1 MMTPKKAI
9 EAIREKIVEIESIQY
24 YDQFYPWKK
33 ATIGTLKR
41 VVPNNNSIIEHLSDI
56 ESLSNYGS
64 DRRESAKRDSKQIL
78 ESLIKDIERFGLEE
92 VPKPVGTKEV
102 VKVDINQINN
112 QNQSTNVSIQLNF
125 LIEILKDELKGGQIK
140 ELKAI
145 IESDE
150 APEVKKKSFIDK
162 IKSFGS
168 DVASN
173 ILANILT
180 NPQVY
185 EQLGGML

>member
-1 MMTPKKAI
+1 MITQENAIKAI
-9 EAIREKIVEIESIQY
+9 QEKISEIDSIEY

-41 VVPNNNSIIEHLSDI
+41 VVPHNITIIEHLSDI
-56 ESLSNYGS
+56 ESIGNYGG
-64 DRRESAKRDSKQIL
+64 DQKESAKRDSKQIL
-78 ESLIKDIERFGLEE
+78 QSLIKDILRFGLEIPQKE
-92 VPKPVGTKEV
+92 IETKDV
-102 VKVDINQINN
+102 IKIAVNQHNH
-112 QNQSTNVSIQLNF
+112 QNQTNSVIIQLDV
-125 LIEILKDELKGGQIK
+125 LVEILKDELKGVQIK
-140 ELKAI
+140 ELKSI
-145 IESDE
+145 LESSVSSE
-150 APEVKKKSFIDK
+150 EKKKSFVDK

-173 ILANILT
+173 ILANLLT

>member
-1 MMTPKKAI
+1 MITPEKAI

-41 VVPNNNSIIEHLSDI
+41 VVPNNKSIIEHLSDI
-56 ESLSNYGS
+56 ESLGNYGG
-64 DRRESAKRDSKQIL
+64 DQKESAKRDSKHIL

-92 VPKPVGTKEV
+92 PLQEIKTKEV
-102 VKVDINQINN
+102 IKVDVNQYNH
-112 QNQSTNVSIQLNF
+112 QNQSTNISIQLDF
-125 LIEILKDELKGGQIK
+125 LVEILKDELKGGQLK
-140 ELKAI
+140 ELKGI
-145 IESDE
+145 LESSDE
-150 APEVKKKSFIDK
+150 PEEKTKRFINK

-173 ILANILT
+173 ILANLLT

-185 EQLGGML
+185 EQLGG

>member
-1 MMTPKKAI
+1 MITPEKAI

-41 VVPNNNSIIEHLSDI
+41 VVPNNKSIIEHLSDI
-56 ESLSNYGS
+56 ESLGNYGG
-64 DRRESAKRDSKQIL
+64 DQKESAKRDSKHIL

-92 VPKPVGTKEV
+92 PLQEIKTKEV
-102 VKVDINQINN
+102 IKVDVNQYNH
-112 QNQSTNVSIQLNF
+112 QNQSTNISIQLDF
-125 LIEILKDELKGGQIK
+125 LVEILKDELKGGQLK
-140 ELKAI
+140 ELKGI
-145 IESDE
+145 LESSDE
-150 APEVKKKSFIDK
+150 PEEKTKRFINK

-173 ILANILT
+173 ILANLLT

-185 EQLGGML
+185 EQLGGLL